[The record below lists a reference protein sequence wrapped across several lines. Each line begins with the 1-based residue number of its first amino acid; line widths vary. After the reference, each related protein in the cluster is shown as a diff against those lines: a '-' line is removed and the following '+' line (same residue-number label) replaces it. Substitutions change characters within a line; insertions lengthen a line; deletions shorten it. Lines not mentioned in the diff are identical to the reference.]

1 MSDPLFV
8 ARTVLRDRVLIVD
21 DEAEILVALTDLL
34 EDEFDILSAVSG
46 QEALTIMADHP
57 EISVI
62 ISDQRMRDM
71 TGDVFLSEAGKHSDA
86 GTILLTGY
94 AELHT
99 VVGALNRGV
108 ITFYAA
114 KPWEPGSLRAM
125 VREAAAACRTRR
137 ALATEQAILRS
148 LFDNLPLGLAFADDM
163 GRITRLND
171 LAAASLGHSVE
182 DCLGHTEQ
190 ELLSSLPSPSADQGN
205 SRQDLVMRPD
215 PSGRERWHRISRVT
229 LAGSDA
235 RVIADNGAVTPALH
249 RSGLGTVSV
258 LIDQDVTDLIEMEKR
273 ARQADKMQA
282 IATLAGG
289 IAHDFNNLLT
299 AVLGSLELV
308 TDLQPPT
315 DPNVARLFTNAMDA
329 ARRGAVLTQKLLDF
343 SRPRDLARRAVDV
356 PVLLGQMQ
364 GLLTQSI
371 GGGGPRAIPVRLDIP
386 DEKLPLASTDPS
398 LLEVALVNLCLNAR
412 DAQPKGGE
420 IVISARDAIIR
431 PETSSNAVESSSG
444 ENKKADR
451 HLPPGHYVL
460 ITVTDRGIGMSPET
474 QARIFEPFFTT
485 KSVGSGIGLG
495 LPMVY
500 GYMRRNGGDVRVTST
515 PGAGTSVALW
525 LPIVQSQ
532 TDLEASPRKNDSPA
546 PDLSEAR
553 SVLVVDDD
561 PNVAAVTV
569 GFLQKAGFSV
579 LESHSGAQAIR
590 LVEKRPDIGLI
601 IMDLLMPEMNGDE
614 CARRIAVLRPDLK
627 ILFVTGFADRAM
639 LPKHARVLPKPFT
652 REALLSGVEERLSA

>member
-1 MSDPLFV
+1 MSDPLFGS
-8 ARTVLRDRVLIVD
+8 RTMPRDRMLIVD
-21 DEAEILVALTDLL
+21 DETEILVALKDLL
-34 EDEFDILSAVSG
+34 EDEFDILSATSG
-46 QEALTIMADHP
+46 HDALLVLAGHP
-57 EISVI
+57 DISVI
-62 ISDQRMRDM
+62 ISDQKMRDM
-71 TGDVFLSEAGKHSDA
+71 TGDVFLAEARTRSDA

-94 AELHT
+94 AELDT
-99 VVGALNRGV
+99 VVGALNRGA

-114 KPWEPGSLRAM
+114 KPWEPGALRAM
-125 VREAAAACRTRR
+125 VREAATACRTRR
-137 ALATEQAILRS
+137 ALATERAILRS
-148 LFDNLPLGLAFADDM
+148 LFDNLPLGLAFTDEN
-163 GRITRLND
+163 GRITRLNS
-171 LAAASLGHSVE
+171 LAATSMGYPVE
-182 DCLGHTEQ
+182 ECLGRTEQ
-190 ELLSSLPSPSADQGN
+190 ELLPALPPMSQDAGTDS
-205 SRQDLVMRPD
+205 QDLVKRTD
-215 PSGRERWHRISRVT
+215 PTGREHWHRISRVT
-229 LAGSDA
+229 LERPDA
-235 RVIADNGAVTPALH
+235 PAPENGPSVIPP
-249 RSGLGTVSV
+249 GTRQGPGQVSV

-343 SRPRDLARRAVDV
+343 SRPRDLARRPVDI
-356 PVLLGQMQ
+356 PKLLGQMQ

-371 GGGGPRAIPVRLDIP
+371 GGGGPRAIPVRLDLS
-386 DEKLPLASTDPS
+386 EATLPLASTDPS

-420 IVISARDAIIR
+420 IIISAREAVIAPDAVPATTPGNSGRER
-431 PETSSNAVESSSG
+431 P
-444 ENKKADR
+444 DR
-451 HLPPGHYVL
+451 PLPPGRYIV
-460 ITVTDRGIGMSPET
+460 ITVTDRGVGMSPEM

-500 GYMRRNGGDVRVTST
+500 GYMQRNGGDVRVTST
-515 PGAGTSVALW
+515 PGAGTSIALW
-525 LPIVQSQ
+525 LPAVQAQ
-532 TDLEASPRKNDSPA
+532 TGAETSPRKQDGTTSHPNGS
-546 PDLSEAR
+546 R
-553 SVLVVDDD
+553 SILVVDDD

-569 GFLQKAGFSV
+569 GFLKKAGFLV
-579 LESHSGAQAIR
+579 LESHSGAQAIE

-627 ILFVTGFADRAM
+627 VLFVTGFADRAT
-639 LPKHARVLPKPFT
+639 LPEHARVLPKPFT